1 MAFDKEAARR
11 RILDQVAKAVQ
22 GAEEKSA
29 REGLAIAK
37 RQTSGPFSAAFQRQL
52 AKASPVSTGGRGL
65 FSSRTSYPGPFSTR
79 RTHPLLPAD
88 VMNKQSGVL
97 ARSWEIVIHRSAWG
111 NSAPIIRN
119 IASYAQYMEG
129 TSKMHKR
136 DVRSAVLTML
146 QPIRE
151 ANIAAAL
158 DSLISK

>member
-1 MAFDKEAARR
+1 
-11 RILDQVAKAVQ
+11 
-22 GAEEKSA
+22 
-29 REGLAIAK
+29 
-37 RQTSGPFSAAFQRQL
+37 
-52 AKASPVSTGGRGL
+52 
-65 FSSRTSYPGPFSTR
+65 
-79 RTHPLLPAD
+79 
-88 VMNKQSGVL
+88 MNKQSGVL
-97 ARSWEIVIHRSAWG
+97 ARSWEIVIHQSAWG

-136 DVRSAVLTML
+136 DVRNAVLTIL